1 MSVFMF
7 DRAAVAP
14 SGRRPFRFLV
24 LFGAAFLWLSAL
36 DSAAAQSAGEF
47 TPADEAP
54 EDYPEGAGR
63 EETFYSCT
71 ACHGFKLVAQQGQS
85 RRQWD
90 ETLDFMT
97 QKHNMPALAD
107 DDRKLVLDYLEATF
121 PPRAPTARGRQN
133 PFLNR

>member
-1 MSVFMF
+1 MVRRRPVPHLVVTVVAALIAWHVAG
-7 DRAAVAP
+7 DRAAAQQPAVEFVP
-14 SGRRPFRFLV
+14 S
-24 LFGAAFLWLSAL
+24 
-36 DSAAAQSAGEF
+36 
-47 TPADEAP
+47 DEAP

-63 EETFYSCT
+63 EETFYACT

-97 QKHNMPALAD
+97 KTHNMPAIEGK
-107 DDRKLVLDYLEATF
+107 DREVVLDYLASKF
-121 PPRAPTARGRQN
+121 PQRPPAARGWQN

>member
-1 MSVFMF
+1 MSQPICNQ
-7 DRAAVAP
+7 AAAAR
-14 SGRRPFRFLV
+14 SGRRPLRSF
-24 LFGAAFLWLSAL
+24 AFLAAGILWLGSTGFVH
-36 DSAAAQSAGEF
+36 AQTASEF